1 MMPRNRDIRAAARAT
16 LSGRWTNPV
25 LCTLVF
31 LIITIVCSAF
41 TSYPGLP
48 TGMNALLGFIGL
60 ALGLLIICPLSFGY
74 EVAFLRHVRGEDDEE
89 LITRP
94 FEAFKS
100 YSRYLGT
107 SLLVTVFVMLWCLLL
122 IIPGIIMG
130 YAYEMTPFIMHDN
143 PEMSA
148 MDCIRKSKEMM
159 RGYKW
164 KLFCMDLSFIG
175 WLLLCILTL
184 GVLTLWVTPW
194 MQCSH
199 AKFYEELKARP
210 QQPAAARLD

>member
-1 MMPRNRDIRAAARAT
+1 MEEAFNPTAPAMMPENREIKAAAKAM

-25 LCTLVF
+25 ICTLLYVA
-31 LIITIVCSAF
+31 ITAALSLLPSALSAAASLLV
-41 TSYPGLP
+41 TVP
-48 TGMNALLGFIGL
+48 LGF
-60 ALGLLIICPLSFGY
+60 GY
-74 EVAFLRHVRGEDDEE
+74 CVAFLLHVRGKDDEE

-94 FEAFKS
+94 FLAFKQ